1 MTLQQFFSWDSIFSD
16 NDVIK
21 VYQQIPAKYK
31 INSEVY
37 DRAVSLILN
46 KVKNVPHANKKHK
59 IGINKYYGAIIY
71 ILSMIKNKILKLIK
85 IKKTN
90 SVAGDGSWINFK
102 AYTNNEQIK
111 KLWENSQ
118 NLKLLKEMLP
128 NNKLEF
134 KEIINNDYKLIYKCI
149 VLNKI
154 LYQRKDKLD
163 D

>member
-1 MTLQQFFSWDSIFSD
+1 M
-16 NDVIK
+16 V
-21 VYQQIPAKYK
+21 
-31 INSEVY
+31 
-37 DRAVSLILN
+37 
-46 KVKNVPHANKKHK
+46 
-59 IGINKYYGAIIY
+59 
-71 ILSMIKNKILKLIK
+71 
-85 IKKTN
+85 
-90 SVAGDGSWINFK
+90 SWINFK
-102 AYTNNEQIK
+102 EYTNNEQIK